1 MIIIKLQ
8 GGLGNQLYEYA
19 LYRKLQEMGKDVYL
33 DDIDYTSRAFVR
45 DIREIELTDI
55 GLGDRLRFCSL
66 RQHYRLNDDGR
77 TFMFRVKRKVFGNH
91 SRVLKDTEKYMPE
104 VFDKDN
110 IYLDG
115 FWQCQ
120 KYYEDIIPKLQ
131 QEIDFGHKFGEQTAQ
146 MLKLIRE
153 DDSSVSLHIRL
164 TDYVAKAATYGG
176 ICTDEYYRSA
186 ISVIKQHIEFPHFY
200 LFSDDVR
207 EADRVA
213 REWNINY
220 TIVDCN
226 TGANSRYDMMLM
238 AECRHNICA
247 NSSFSIWG
255 ATLNKNAGKMMI
267 KPLKANNEIEGDINT
282 ALSEWK
288 DWLII
293 DEKGRM
299 YGEK

>member
-1 MIIIKLQ
+1 MIIVKLQ

-55 GLGDRLRFCSL
+55 GLADRLRFCSL

-77 TFMFRVKRKVFGNH
+77 TFMARAKRKIFGDY
-91 SRVLKDTEKYMPE
+91 SRILKDTEKYMPE
-104 VFDKDN
+104 VFGKDN

-120 KYYEDIIPKLQ
+120 KYYEDIVPKLQ
-131 QEIDFGHKFGEQTAQ
+131 QEIDFGLKFGEQTAR
-146 MLKLIRE
+146 MLKQIRE

-186 ISVIKQHIEFPHFY
+186 ISAVKRHVECPHFY

-226 TGANSRYDMMLM
+226 TGSNSRYDMMLM
-238 AECRHNICA
+238 SGCRHNICA

-255 ATLNKNAGKMMI
+255 ATLNTNSEKMMI
-267 KPLKANNEIEGDINT
+267 KPLKANNEIEVDIDT
-282 ALSEWK
+282 ALSEWRG
-288 DWLII
+288 WMII
-293 DEKGRM
+293 DEKGRL